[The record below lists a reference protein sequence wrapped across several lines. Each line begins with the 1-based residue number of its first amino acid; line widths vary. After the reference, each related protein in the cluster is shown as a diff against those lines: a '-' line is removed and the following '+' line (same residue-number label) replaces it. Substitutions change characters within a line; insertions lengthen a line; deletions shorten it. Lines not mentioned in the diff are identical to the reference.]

1 MDNFKKI
8 CMALLFPPLAIMILL
23 IPVATV
29 FLVYSMVVLGSE
41 SVIAIISY
49 VLAAYTLTVWCVR
62 IPRIVRS
69 VKGFKNENKYAQ
81 MWFGDVH
88 RRTSLILYG
97 SLLWNTAYALFQFG
111 LGIVHST
118 FWYCSL
124 GGYYICLALMRLFL
138 SAHTRKHTAG
148 EQMYKEL
155 QKYRICGWI
164 FLFMNLILTVM
175 IFFMIYWNRNFEH
188 GQITTIAL
196 AAYTFTSFTVAIVN
210 LVRYRKYNSPVY
222 SAAKAISLAA
232 ACVSMI
238 TLTSAMLTA
247 FGSGE
252 ETSFRRLMLALLG
265 GAVAL
270 FITAMAIYMI
280 KQSTRKMKELKA
292 EESHE
297 G

>member
-8 CMALLFPPLAIMILL
+8 CMALLVPPMAVMILL
-23 IPVATV
+23 VPVATV

-49 VLAAYTLTVWCVR
+49 VLAAYTLTVWCVQ

-69 VKGFKNENKYAQ
+69 IKGFKNENKYAQ

-88 RRTSLILYG
+88 LRTSLTLYG
-97 SLLWNTAYALFQFG
+97 SLLWNVAYAIFQLW
-111 LGIVHST
+111 LGIRHATS
-118 FWYCSL
+118 WYYSL
-124 GGYYICLALMRLFL
+124 AGYYLCLALMRLFL
-138 SAHTRKHTAG
+138 STHTRRHSAG
-148 EQMYKEL
+148 ERMYEEL
-155 QKYRICGWI
+155 KKYRICGWI
-164 FLFMNLILTVM
+164 LLVMNLALAIIL
-175 IFFMIYWNRNFEH
+175 FFMIHWNRTFEH
-188 GQITTIAL
+188 DQITTIAL

-210 LVRYRKYNSPVY
+210 VVRYRKYNSPVY
-222 SAAKAISLAA
+222 SATKVISLAA

-247 FGSGE
+247 FGSE
-252 ETSFRRLMLALLG
+252 EEASFRRLMLALLG